1 MSSMKYY
8 ALRYDSHDAGC
19 PTVLSGFF
27 NCEEFE
33 WPPSV
38 HTRSTCSWIM

>member
-1 MSSMKYY
+1 VSSMKYY

-33 WPPSV
+33 WGAFEINPMELV
-38 HTRSTCSWIM
+38 IE